1 LQIQDL
7 LISGHC
13 HYISRKTSSY
23 MIRVLSIVRE
33 LAMIMFKRFWLFY
46 NEIFKIGYAGRIIDK
61 AHMYEAVSR
70 RSCMI
75 DLYGYCISIWLDGN
89 SVLYKIGLFRG
100 HDLH

>member
-1 LQIQDL
+1 
-7 LISGHC
+7 
-13 HYISRKTSSY
+13 

-75 DLYGYCISIWLDGN
+75 DLYGYCISIWYDKFDAMCKAIFFEAHN
-89 SVLYKIGLFRG
+89 PR
-100 HDLH
+100 